1 MLQAILGEA
10 IDLWLRENGK
20 HPFGGRWGRGG
31 DSRVAWTPPT
41 LVIHRC
47 GIFCLDLTDAT
58 LDLTDKTAVI
68 PWTLP
73 TNLITETN
81 ILPNSR
87 VGRVQA
93 SIAEDSRARLTIWAR
108 FIH

>member
-1 MLQAILGEA
+1 MGQ
-10 IDLWLRENGK
+10 
-20 HPFGGRWGRGG
+20 GRS
-31 DSRVAWTPPT
+31 SRVAWTPPT

-58 LDLTDKTAVI
+58 LDLTDKMAVI

-87 VGRVQA
+87 VGKVQA
-93 SIAEDSRARLTIWAR
+93 SIVEDSRARLTIWAR